1 MARSFGTR
9 ILHKWQEILSIN
21 RWVAY
26 VLPLATFMLIGSLE
40 PTDPASAIYQF
51 YPWIY
56 SFKLLATLAA
66 LRVVWPVYKSLLRP
80 IGWHGIATGVV
91 GAIVWIGLC
100 HLELERTYLA
110 PLFKPLGLD
119 SFFGSQT
126 RSAFNPFVQL
136 SGYPIGIAVYLLVR
150 GMGLSLI
157 VPIIEEYFLRG
168 FLMRFVAAEKWWK
181 YPIGSVTIKSVIA
194 GTAVPMLMHPSEL
207 IAAAI
212 WFSLI
217 TYLYVRSKNL
227 WECIAAHC
235 TTNLLLGIYVVLF
248 GAWHLV

>member
-1 MARSFGTR
+1 MAQSFGTK
-9 ILHKWQEILSIN
+9 ILHRWQEILSIH

-26 VLPLATFMLIGSLE
+26 VFPLAVFMLLGSFE
-40 PTDPASAIYQF
+40 PTDPTSEMYRF

-56 SFKLLATLAA
+56 GVKLFATVVA
-66 LRVVWPVYKSLLRP
+66 LRVVWPVFKSTIRP
-80 IGWHGIATGVV
+80 IGWQGIAMGVL
-91 GAIVWIGLC
+91 GAAVWIGVC
-100 HLELERTYLA
+100 HLELERTYLQ
-110 PLFKPLGLD
+110 PLFKSLGLGGLL
-119 SFFGSQT
+119 GSPT

-136 SGYPIGIAVYLLVR
+136 SGYPVGIALYLLIR
-150 GMGLSLI
+150 GIGLVLV

-168 FLMRFVAAEKWWK
+168 FVMRYVAAEKWWK
-181 YPIGSVTIKSVIA
+181 YPIGSVTRNSVIV
-194 GTAVPMLMHPSEL
+194 GTLLPMLMHPSEL

-217 TYLYVRSKNL
+217 TMLYVRTKNL

-235 TTNLLLGIYVVLF
+235 TTNLLLGIYVVFF